1 LEHADT
7 VQQTSYYERSAPS
20 PASSAAISTTTGSG
34 LEVVDLQCV
43 RDDRVLFSGLG
54 FALEPGQT
62 RLVEGANGSGKTTL
76 LRAICGFVR
85 PEQGSIRWGGE
96 DIERVRLEFQAQI
109 AYLGHAHGIKEELTT
124 LENLR
129 VAQAMGAAR
138 ESVTPTLALS
148 RIGLGGFDQALVRT
162 LSAGQRRRVALARL
176 LLTCS
181 SLWILDEPF
190 TALDKDGI
198 KLVESLLDEHCASG
212 GMALISSHHA
222 VSLAGSVEEPI
233 RLS

>member
-1 LEHADT
+1 M
-7 VQQTSYYERSAPS
+7 QQTSYYQPSAPS
-20 PASSAAISTTTGSG
+20 PASAAAVSTITGSG
-34 LEVVDLQCV
+34 LEVIGLECV
-43 RDDRVLFSGLG
+43 RDDRVLFSGLN
-54 FALEPGQT
+54 FTLEPGQA

-85 PEQGSIRWGGE
+85 PEQGTIRWWGQ
-96 DIERVRLEFQAQI
+96 DIERVRLDFQAQI

-138 ESVTPTLALS
+138 EGVSPVQALT
-148 RIGLGGFDQALVRT
+148 RIGLEGFDQALVRT

-176 LLTCS
+176 LLTTS
-181 SLWILDEPF
+181 RLWILDEPF

-198 KLVESLLDEHCASG
+198 KLVESLLDEHCTSG

-222 VSLAGSVEEPI
+222 VSLACSVEEPI
-233 RLS
+233 RFS